1 MRERTTWNRSRIA
14 SDLRKVAE
22 DPRAMNQDHHSQQP
36 ASDAYVT
43 GSPSDFAEDV
53 TPSNWKVELDGE
65 GNTKR
70 NEIGMPE
77 MRPESMKEAALD
89 PETVH
94 KQATLATKVARAMLP
109 KAASEDMIEDQALD
123 LMPLTASALEGML
136 SRFASDEEDSEKEAK
151 KASDEEEESKEEDSE
166 KEAKKASDEE
176 EDSKEEQQKA
186 AGEMPPQF
194 KENAEAKKEEAEA
207 KKEEEESKE
216 EDSEKEAK
224 KASDEEEDSKEEDPE
239 KEEQS
244 KEASDKMVALNKK
257 MADAIACGDMK
268 AQQEAMQA
276 MQQLMG
282 QGQQQQVANDELMDQ
297 MLAEQ
302 EQQMVE
308 GDIQMDTPQMD
319 VGDVQLTDADAVLSQ
334 VFASSPDV
342 QNAMKA
348 AALQGLDVP
357 SQAASAGMTR
367 TASTRTVG
375 TRPTEGVSTLGGAG
389 SSNGAGS
396 DTERLASLWTSAPD
410 VSDAF

>member
-1 MRERTTWNRSRIA
+1 
-14 SDLRKVAE
+14 
-22 DPRAMNQDHHSQQP
+22 
-36 ASDAYVT
+36 
-43 GSPSDFAEDV
+43 
-53 TPSNWKVELDGE
+53 
-65 GNTKR
+65 
-70 NEIGMPE
+70 
-77 MRPESMKEAALD
+77 
-89 PETVH
+89 
-94 KQATLATKVARAMLP
+94 
-109 KAASEDMIEDQALD
+109 
-123 LMPLTASALEGML
+123 
-136 SRFASDEEDSEKEAK
+136 
-151 KASDEEEESKEEDSE
+151 
-166 KEAKKASDEE
+166 
-176 EDSKEEQQKA
+176 
-186 AGEMPPQF
+186 MPPQF